1 MKSILLKNR
10 EATIN
15 LHDHVA
21 KEEEGSG
28 GSGGSGGESKKDT
41 KVEEGSTAAD
51 SEKAIPMEIDDDD
64 DELAAALA
72 MSKNEGEGGAA
83 ATADKKSPGYGLPTN
98 FQGNYEMFAIV
109 THIGRS
115 ANSGHYMGWVKR
127 EVGGDDWL
135 RFNDKEVDECK
146 FVDIKDLD
154 GGTGDNDMVYLALYR
169 QIK

>member
-15 LHDHVA
+15 LQDHVA

-28 GSGGSGGESKKDT
+28 SGGGGSGGESKNDT

-51 SEKAIPMEIDDDD
+51 SGKATPMEIDDDD

-72 MSKNEGEGGAA
+72 MSKKEGGAA
-83 ATADKKSPGYGLPTN
+83 EATKSPGYGLPTN
-98 FQGNYEMFAIV
+98 FQGNYEMFAVV

-146 FVDIKDLD
+146 FVDIKELD